1 MMRKLLTVL
10 LCSVTTPL
18 WADIVVPTR
27 TLRAGD
33 IVTID
38 VVRVVDGEYASS
50 FDDIEDVVGQEARTA
65 LYANRPILFDQL
77 GPPALIERNQIVQV
91 RFAGSSLMINTEGRA
106 LERGGV
112 GDRVK
117 VMNLSSRATLFGYV
131 QPDGHIAV
139 YQ

>member
-1 MMRKLLTVL
+1 MMKITLTAL
-10 LCSVTTPL
+10 WCFLPPAL

-33 IVTID
+33 ILTVD
-38 VVRVVDGEYASS
+38 VVRMVGGENVDS
-50 FDDIEDVVGQEARTA
+50 FDRIDDVVGQEARTA

-77 GPPALIERNQIVQV
+77 GPPALIERNQIVLV
-91 RFAGSSLMINTEGRA
+91 RFAGSQLIINTEGRA

-117 VMNLSSRATLFGYV
+117 VMNLSSRTTLFGYV

-139 YQ
+139 YH

>member
-1 MMRKLLTVL
+1 MMRITLTAL
-10 LCSVTTPL
+10 SCFLPLAL

-33 IVTID
+33 ILTVD
-38 VVRVVDGEYASS
+38 VVRMVGGETVAS
-50 FDDIEDVVGQEARTA
+50 FDRIEDVVGQEARTA

-91 RFAGSSLMINTEGRA
+91 RFAGSQLIINTEGRA

-117 VMNLSSRATLFGYV
+117 VMNLSSRTTLFGYV

>member
-1 MMRKLLTVL
+1 MMQKYLALLFCFL
-10 LCSVTTPL
+10 PPSL

-33 IVTID
+33 ILTID
-38 VVRVVDGEYASS
+38 IVRLVEGENKSS
-50 FDDIEDVVGQEARTA
+50 FDRIEDVVGQEARTA

-77 GPPALIERNQIVQV
+77 GPPTLIQRNQIVQV
-91 RFAGSSLMINTEGRA
+91 RFAGSRLMINTEGRA

-117 VMNLSSRATLFGYV
+117 VMNLSSRTTLFGYV

>member
-1 MMRKLLTVL
+1 MKWNCLALS
-10 LCSVTTPL
+10 LCILPNSL
-18 WADIVVPTR
+18 WADIVVPNR

-33 IVTID
+33 ILMID
-38 VVRVVDGEYASS
+38 VVRLVGGENPNG
-50 FDDIEDVVGQEARTA
+50 FDRIEDVVGQEAQTA
-65 LYANRPILFDQL
+65 LYANRPILVDQL

-91 RFAGSSLMINTEGRA
+91 RFAGSRLVINTEGRA